1 MQDFEPISVE
11 ERVRILESKYNLM
24 RDRIFLINQ
33 NMIQEYRKL
42 NKEIKLIDSEVKI
55 VKQDLNEIKGILR
68 NIVNEMQNFA
78 KKENVK
84 VLEKYMEFWNPMNF
98 VTQEEAQEMIH
109 GGGKHAIK
117 KTSA

>member
-42 NKEIKLIDSEVKI
+42 NKEIKLIDGEVKI

-68 NIVNEMQNFA
+68 NMVNEMQNFA

-84 VLEKYMEFWNPMNF
+84 VIEKYIDFWNPLSF
-98 VTQEEAQEMIH
+98 TTREEVQEMIH
-109 GGGKHAIK
+109 GGGKHGIK
-117 KTSA
+117 KTSD